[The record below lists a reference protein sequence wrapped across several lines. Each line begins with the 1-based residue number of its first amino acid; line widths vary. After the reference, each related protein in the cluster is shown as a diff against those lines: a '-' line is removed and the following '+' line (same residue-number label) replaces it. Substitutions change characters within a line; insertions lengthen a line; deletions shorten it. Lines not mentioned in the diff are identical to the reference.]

1 MLLPEGPL
9 LKSYTY
15 ATPPPEI
22 VQREAKIPCILGV
35 DEAGRGPVLGPMV
48 YGICYCPLSM
58 KEKIEELGFVDSK
71 TLIEEKREEHL
82 ALINEN
88 SEFIGWSVRV
98 LSPQD
103 ISHGMLGKSKYNL
116 NSQAHDTTIQLIRD
130 TLKKGVNVTEVYID
144 TVGPPDAYQRKLQE
158 IFPAIQITVAKKA
171 DSLYPIVS
179 AASICAKVT
188 RDHVLKDWVFAESGI
203 ENVSREFGSGYPSDP
218 KTVAW
223 LQSNLDPVFGY
234 PNIIRFS
241 WSTCSRL
248 LDSEGVKVAWESEEN
263 SNSLVK
269 MFNSK
274 SDERCDYFKNR
285 CLQVVNDF

>member
-1 MLLPEGPL
+1 
-9 LKSYTY
+9 
-15 ATPPPEI
+15 
-22 VQREAKIPCILGV
+22 
-35 DEAGRGPVLGPMV
+35 MV
-48 YGICYCPLSM
+48 YGICYCPLSL
-58 KEKIEELGFVDSK
+58 KEKLKEIGFADSK
-71 TLIEEKREEHL
+71 TLAEEQREEHL
-82 ALINEN
+82 AIINE
-88 SEFIGWSVRV
+88 STDFIGWSVRV

-103 ISHGMLGKSKYNL
+103 ISQGMLGRSKYNL

-130 TLKKGVNVTEVYID
+130 TLKSGVNVTEVYID
-144 TVGPPDAYQRKLQE
+144 TVGPPDTYQRKLQG

-188 RDHVLKDWVFAESGI
+188 RDHVLKDWVFAESGV
-203 ENVSREFGSGYPSDP
+203 EEVSREFGSGYPSDP

-248 LDSEGVKVAWESEEN
+248 LDAQGVKVTWESDEEN
-263 SNSLVK
+263 QNSLVK

-274 SDERCDYFKNR
+274 TDERSDYFKNR
-285 CLQVVNDF
+285 NLQVVSDF